1 MTEHDVTTMDLAVEL
16 GRQGLMIAFMI
27 AAPVLVTGLV
37 VGIII
42 SILQAATQVQEQTL
56 SFVPK
61 ILAMTLALFIF
72 LPWMLRTLVDFT
84 RALIQSMPGLIR

>member
-1 MTEHDVTTMDLAVEL
+1 MTNMEMAVDL
-16 GRQGLMIAFMI
+16 GRQALTIAFLI
-27 AAPVLVTGLV
+27 SAPVLVTGLV

-72 LPWMLRTLVDFT
+72 MPWMLRTLVEFT
-84 RALIQSMPGLIR
+84 RTLIQNMPTFIK

>member
-1 MTEHDVTTMDLAVEL
+1 MTNMEMAVDL
-16 GRQGLMIAFMI
+16 GRQALMIAFLI
-27 AAPVLVTGLV
+27 SAPVLLTGLV

-61 ILAMTLALFIF
+61 ILAMTAALFIF
-72 LPWMLRTLVDFT
+72 MPWMLRTLVEFT
-84 RALIQSMPGLIR
+84 RTLIQNMPAFIK

>member
-1 MTEHDVTTMDLAVEL
+1 MTTMDLAVEL
-16 GRQGLMIAFMI
+16 GRQALMVAFLI
-27 AAPVLVTGLV
+27 SAPVLITGLV

-72 LPWMLRTLVDFT
+72 MPWMLRTLVAFT
-84 RALIQSMPGLIR
+84 KTLILSMPQYIR

>member
-1 MTEHDVTTMDLAVEL
+1 MV
-16 GRQGLMIAFMI
+16 AFLI
-27 AAPVLVTGLV
+27 AAPVLITGLV
-37 VGIII
+37 VGIVV

-72 LPWMLRTLVDFT
+72 LPWMLRTLVEFT
-84 RALIQSMPGLIR
+84 QRLIQSIPGLIR

>member
-1 MTEHDVTTMDLAVEL
+1 MTTLDIAVEL
-16 GRQGLMIAFMI
+16 GRQGLLTTFLV
-27 AAPVLVTGLV
+27 AAPVLITALV

-72 LPWMLRTLVDFT
+72 MPWMLRMLVEFT
-84 RALIQSMPGLIR
+84 RTLILNMPGLIR